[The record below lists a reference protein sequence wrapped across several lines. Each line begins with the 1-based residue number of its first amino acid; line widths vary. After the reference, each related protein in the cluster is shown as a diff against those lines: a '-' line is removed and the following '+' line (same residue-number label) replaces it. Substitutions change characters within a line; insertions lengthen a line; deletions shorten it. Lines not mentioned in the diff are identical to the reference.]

1 MELNGALSNP
11 FVIDKS
17 LLIRLTE
24 LRRSLIEIAITAPR
38 EPRDAPRGPDPVL
51 ATVTLVLEL
60 AGEPMRVGEI
70 HATAFELLGR
80 PLKRSSVK
88 GILSAVTIGGDHRF
102 RRARNGLYGLAAST

>member
-60 AGEPMRVGEI
+60 AGEPMRVGEQSCPVT
-70 HATAFELLGR
+70 TA
-80 PLKRSSVK
+80 
-88 GILSAVTIGGDHRF
+88 
-102 RRARNGLYGLAAST
+102 